1 MRQIPKTVVEVRYR
15 QEYNDIT
22 FCCYKI
28 LQKNKLSQL
37 NEWNFLFS
45 DRNVPNCDT
54 DMIPNTNA
62 HPKQKLEVKAI
73 KNKSS
78 MIYSSSLS
86 SVPNDI
92 IAQPKRSASAQIM
105 V

>member
-1 MRQIPKTVVEVRYR
+1 MRQIPKTVGKVRYR
-15 QEYNDIT
+15 QEYIDTT
-22 FCCYKI
+22 FYLG
-28 LQKNKLSQL
+28 LQTNKLSQL

-54 DMIPNTNA
+54 EMIPNTNA
-62 HPKQKLEVKAI
+62 RQKQKMEVKAI

>member
-1 MRQIPKTVVEVRYR
+1 MRQIPKTVGKVRYR

-22 FCCYKI
+22 FYCHK
-28 LQKNKLSQL
+28 KNKLSQL

-54 DMIPNTNA
+54 EMIPNTNA
-62 HPKQKLEVKAI
+62 RQKQKMEVKAI